1 MQVVTKEPGKL
12 PEIRELHNDQF
23 REFLGGCMETVPY
36 GDGYIIVC
44 NDAFLVDDLPYN
56 ITLGRGLGT
65 AYRGNIF
72 ICKIGELPSHERDL
86 IGLDDYEAECIVEC
100 ITLTM
105 KFEQILVELTK
116 SSSVI

>member
-44 NDAFLVDDLPYN
+44 NDAFLVDDSPFN
-56 ITLGRGLGT
+56 CCIGNTMFF
-65 AYRGNIF
+65 GNIF
-72 ICKIGELPSHERDL
+72 ICGESVVNDLGEHDLVGLTDDQIESEFFQFL
-86 IGLDDYEAECIVEC
+86 IGNLID
-100 ITLTM
+100 
-105 KFEQILVELTK
+105 
-116 SSSVI
+116 SVH